1 MEEQIAQLIDPL
13 SLAYKSIMGI
23 LQQVSEETANNEVEE
38 ALEEIELRIEAKFQ
52 ELKNTFSCN
61 N

>member
-1 MEEQIAQLIDPL
+1 MKEQIAQLIDPL
-13 SLAYKSIMGI
+13 SLAQKSIMGI
-23 LQQVSEETANNEVEE
+23 VQDLNTEYASDEVSEVIEE
-38 ALEEIELRIEAKFQ
+38 LELRIEAKFE

>member
-23 LQQVSEETANNEVEE
+23 LQDLNTEYTSDEVSEVIEE
-38 ALEEIELRIEAKFQ
+38 LELRIDAKFQ
-52 ELKNTFSCN
+52 ELKNTFSCKN
-61 N
+61 